1 MSNFIIIGNK
11 GYKNIGLNNIID
23 NFLHNLRC
31 NINCPNN
38 NNGTKSDIHY
48 FNCHVYDNIV
58 KKKFDLKKLIDC
70 YGWFTKTDDLT
81 KFYNYCFNNY
91 SKLKF
96 VPQIN
101 KNYDN
106 FLKNL
111 GCNIDI
117 NSTGKIFSCGYHAI
131 FESIIKGILPFIFG
145 FGLTINDRMSYYYK
159 DIASNKN
166 SATRSPCHNEQAEIE
181 ILKWLHRK
189 NYVDATMCCLED
201 NVLPIFSCSQILIKP
216 FIINL
221 FLKEYGICIIKDFYP
236 GDVLEQIISEYHR
249 IFQDQ
254 KQKITYCKGDE
265 DEIPD
270 PRIFNVEK
278 YSTIIQNN
286 FSNNS
291 LLNNI
296 VRNYTNSNFNK
307 KTLINKVIYKEN
319 QKMNSGGGWHRD
331 NHDKQ
336 FKTIMYLSDVTENN
350 GCFQFITNSSKKHIG
365 YPEPRTA
372 NYNTRYTDNTIKD
385 ILEKYKNCKI
395 HDIVGKKGTI
405 ILVDTT
411 YIHRGKVIEEGERYA
426 MTEYYF

>member
-1 MSNFIIIGNK
+1 MTVIKTYEEFLPISSQNKAYYKQLKLGDTDSEWKQIG
-11 GYKNIGLNNIID
+11 
-23 NFLHNLRC
+23 
-31 NINCPNN
+31 
-38 NNGTKSDIHY
+38 
-48 FNCHVYDNIV
+48 
-58 KKKFDLKKLIDC
+58 
-70 YGWFTKTDDLT
+70 
-81 KFYNYCFNNY
+81 
-91 SKLKF
+91 
-96 VPQIN
+96 Q
-101 KNYDN
+101 
-106 FLKNL
+106 
-111 GCNIDI
+111 GCV
-117 NSTGKIFSCGYHAI
+117 GKIFANDYDKDVV
-131 FESIIKGILPFIFG
+131 IKKIDLCLHGPNSRHCKLATLNRIVYMFPKQ
-145 FGLTINDRMSYYYK
+145 INQK
-159 DIASNKN
+159 
-166 SATRSPCHNEQAEIE
+166 TH
-181 ILKWLHRK
+181 WL
-189 NYVDATMCCLED
+189 VQCPD
-201 NVLPIFSCSQILIKP
+201 FLI
-216 FIINL
+216 
-221 FLKEYGICIIKDFYP
+221 
-236 GDVLEQIISEYHR
+236 EQIISEYHR